1 MVGEFFADIVIEH
14 EYGNWGICFT
24 YGTWFALG
32 GLTAVGKTFENCP
45 AIQKAVK
52 FMLKTQL
59 EDGGWGESYKSCPE
73 KMERDSTPLHK
84 AAKLLINSQLEN
96 GDFPQQEITGV
107 FMKNC
112 MLHYAL
118 YRNIYPMWALA
129 DYRKHV
135 LKCI

>member
-1 MVGEFFADIVIEH
+1 MM
-14 EYGNWGICFT
+14 
-24 YGTWFALG
+24 
-32 GLTAVGKTFENCP
+32 GL
-45 AIQKAVK
+45 IQS
-52 FMLKTQL
+52 QQ
-59 EDGGWGESYKSCPE
+59 
-73 KMERDSTPLHK
+73 MERDSTHIHK

-129 DYRKHV
+129 DYRKKV
-135 LKCI
+135 LSTCKK